1 MFVGTATIVN
11 TKHRINTMTKKINEL
26 DISKTSNLEMSEW
39 LLEMHNEL
47 QTLGKDLQ
55 EQLESAHQELKS
67 QILP

>member
-1 MFVGTATIVN
+1 
-11 TKHRINTMTKKINEL
+11 MTKKINEL